1 MKGGKRRMRSMKKRI
16 RYKISRSKSSRSKSR
31 RTRRQRGGGYSQYH
45 NNLPMTPSYA
55 LGGNLSPNNLALA
68 NPPPIQVYPNC
79 VTCNDNYNHFTGKSF
94 DSRGH

>member
-1 MKGGKRRMRSMKKRI
+1 
-16 RYKISRSKSSRSKSR
+16 
-31 RTRRQRGGGYSQYH
+31 
-45 NNLPMTPSYA
+45 MTPSYA